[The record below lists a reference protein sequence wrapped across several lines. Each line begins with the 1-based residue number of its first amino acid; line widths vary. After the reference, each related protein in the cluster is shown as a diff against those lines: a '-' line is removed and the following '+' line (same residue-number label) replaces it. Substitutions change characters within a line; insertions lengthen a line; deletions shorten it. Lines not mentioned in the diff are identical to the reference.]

1 MEKITKWIIIG
12 IIFTCLVGSI
22 LHFGYSLT
30 GWLPIGLF
38 APVNESPWEHLKLS
52 FWPIMLI
59 LIFEYFFL
67 YRKEQPNNSGLAR
80 TVGILLMP
88 VIILGV
94 FYLYTSIL
102 GTEILIV
109 DILTFYAA
117 VIIGQLVSLR
127 IYHMKPISVKINK
140 FAPIAL
146 LAFAAILIIFT
157 FFPPH
162 LPPFY
167 DHNIGGY
174 GIPP

>member
-1 MEKITKWIIIG
+1 
-12 IIFTCLVGSI
+12 
-22 LHFGYSLT
+22 
-30 GWLPIGLF
+30 
-38 APVNESPWEHLKLS
+38 
-52 FWPIMLI
+52 
-59 LIFEYFFL
+59 EYFFV
-67 YRKEQPNNSGLAR
+67 YRKEKPNNFALAR

-88 VIILGV
+88 AIILGI
-94 FYLYTSIL
+94 FYLYSSIL

-127 IYHMKPISVKINK
+127 IYHMKAISVKINK
-140 FAPIAL
+140 YVPIAL

-162 LPPFY
+162 LPLFY

>member
-12 IIFTCLVGSI
+12 IIFTSLVGSA
-22 LHFGYSLT
+22 LHFAYDLT
-30 GWLPIGLF
+30 GWLPLAFF

-59 LIFEYFFL
+59 LIFEYIFL
-67 YRKEQPNNSGLAR
+67 YRKEKPNNSGLAR
-80 TVGILLMP
+80 TIGILLMP
-88 VIILGV
+88 PIILGI
-94 FYLYTSIL
+94 FYLYSSIL
-102 GTEILIV
+102 GTEILLV

-117 VIIGQLVSLR
+117 VTIGQLVSLR
-127 IYHMKPISVKINK
+127 IYHMKPLSMNLNK
-140 FAPIAL
+140 YAPIVL

-167 DHNIGGY
+167 DYNIGGY

>member
-1 MEKITKWIIIG
+1 MEKITKWMIIG
-12 IIFTCLVGSI
+12 TIFTSLVGSA
-22 LHFGYSLT
+22 LHFAYSIS
-30 GWLPIGLF
+30 GWLPIALI

-59 LIFEYFFL
+59 LIFEYIFL
-67 YRKEQPNNSGLAR
+67 YRKEKPNNSGLAR

-88 VIILGV
+88 VIILGI
-94 FYLYTSIL
+94 FYIYSSII
-102 GTEILIV
+102 GTEILLV
-109 DILTFYAA
+109 DILTFFVAI
-117 VIIGQLVSLR
+117 IIGQFVSLR
-127 IYHMKPISVKINK
+127 IYQMKPFSKNLNK
-140 FAPIAL
+140 YAPIAL

-162 LPPFY
+162 IPMFY